1 MKKNILLKRKPAETC
16 VNPYNP
22 IIMKALRANMDI
34 QYIKDVW
41 GCVAYIT
48 YYMCKPERS
57 MSELLR
63 NACKEANTVKD
74 KLKSI
79 GNVFLKSREV
89 SQHEATARLIGLPL
103 KETNTPVLFVPTI
116 YRNQR
121 TRLLKT
127 PAFLK
132 HMNKDDTDVFVS
144 NIIDKYAARPA

>member
-1 MKKNILLKRKPAETC
+1 M
-16 VNPYNP
+16 NPYNP

-79 GNVFLKSREV
+79 GNVFFKSREV

-103 KETNTPVLFVPTI
+103 KETNTPVLFVPTR

-127 PAFLK
+127 SAFLK